1 MGAQTPLLDVQWN
14 KTGDSLIWLERRS
27 DRGVLVCRRGDE
39 APYDLTDGYMVRGS
53 VGYGGGDY
61 TVSKDSVVFAE
72 KDGRLYHQSLT
83 SGSAR
88 PITPAF
94 GTAASPVVSPDGR
107 WVLYVHTYEDTDV
120 VGLVDSQGR
129 HWPVDLVSGAD
140 FYMQPIW
147 HPAGDRIAWIEWDQP
162 QMPWDGT

>member
-1 MGAQTPLLDVQWN
+1 MSEKQQVAYGFWPSSISAETMGAQTPLLDVQWN

-72 KDGRLYHQSLT
+72 K
-83 SGSAR
+83 
-88 PITPAF
+88 
-94 GTAASPVVSPDGR
+94 
-107 WVLYVHTYEDTDV
+107 
-120 VGLVDSQGR
+120 
-129 HWPVDLVSGAD
+129 
-140 FYMQPIW
+140 M
-147 HPAGDRIAWIEWDQP
+147 AGYIINP
-162 QMPWDGT
+162 